1 MKKNM
6 FNSFLFVV
14 FGILFFASNVI
25 RAYGT
30 LAIVAE
36 MPDQISEE
44 IKGTGAHSGKG
55 AGSAAHIRNIIH
67 GDKNFP
73 QKFFTIEAEK
83 TPHITLA
90 IIGTLNHNN
99 TKVTDI
105 AGKTFNVKDIDLVV
119 GQAIQDY
126 IKHQKRNQYEVPL
139 YLKLDKGVKLLYEG
153 KPRVVSGAKK
163 VSVVQD
169 VLGQPGIK
177 ASGKLAYLVGKLRK
191 ALSKQGVTF
200 KYGFKPHVT
209 LAAVSSSSLGIENL
223 KKADNNPRSRLF
235 RKFSD
240 VASTTEKAHKKGSRY
255 KSMKI
260 DEILLSFDRNM
271 KNTTAYRLR

>member
-99 TKVTDI
+99 TKVT
-105 AGKTFNVKDIDLVV
+105 
-119 GQAIQDY
+119 
-126 IKHQKRNQYEVPL
+126 E
-139 YLKLDKGVKLLYEG
+139 
-153 KPRVVSGAKK
+153 
-163 VSVVQD
+163 
-169 VLGQPGIK
+169 
-177 ASGKLAYLVGKLRK
+177 
-191 ALSKQGVTF
+191 GVTF